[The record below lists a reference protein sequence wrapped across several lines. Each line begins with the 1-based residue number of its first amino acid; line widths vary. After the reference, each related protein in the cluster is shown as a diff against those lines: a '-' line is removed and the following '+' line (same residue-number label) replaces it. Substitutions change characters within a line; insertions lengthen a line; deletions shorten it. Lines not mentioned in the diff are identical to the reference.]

1 MNNYYSYI
9 HKQFIHQN
17 DLKILDYNYDYKK
30 GSMKFYA
37 SSVITNN
44 IYNEDDS
51 DRLKKARLR
60 LAEAQGILPLG
71 STSDLSK
78 MNLLS
83 FQLIPNLSKVREI
96 TWRVAEPEI
105 SYDPL
110 KASSTLLQQPLTWLG
125 RNIQIFVPITIFAFN
140 ILIDLLL
147 HREEI
152 NRSKRAEQILNI
164 ISSQSPALIKAGQA
178 LSSRSDLL
186 PKAYLDALQRLQD
199 RCPPYPTYQAKA
211 LFESEM
217 GQPFDD
223 VFELESPEPVAA
235 ASIGQVYK
243 GYLKQNGAKVAIK
256 IQRPGCEES
265 IAVDLFV
272 LRWYAEKIQWFLSLL
287 DRDVSLVS
295 VIDDFGELLY
305 RELDYRAEAVN
316 AQRFSE
322 LYASFPDVFVPK
334 MYTDLS
340 SSKVLVMEWVDG
352 ARLNDA
358 DSLASM
364 GLEGKQFI
372 DTLVQCT
379 MRQML
384 DNGFF
389 HADPHAGNLL
399 AMPNGKLCYLD
410 FGMVS
415 YVEAS
420 QRYSIIEAVV
430 HMVNRDWVQLA
441 ELYKR
446 MGFIPT
452 DVDTAPIVVALENAL
467 PDVLNSAVGE
477 FNFKNVISK
486 LGDVMYKFPFSL
498 PPFYIAIIRC
508 MGVLEGLAIQV
519 DKDFR
524 IVRDAYP
531 YIASR
536 LLTDTSAELQSA
548 LQQLLFKSEKLRWDR
563 LQELL
568 EEASSINDYDI
579 SQAVDQMVNYLIS
592 EQGKSIREILAQQT
606 VDVLDQLET
615 ESLAFLTQYG
625 SVTEITST
633 LVNTVRNQDNNI
645 NNGNVNLSGSNII
658 SIFSDLILKN
668 IEANAD
674 PDSSLI
680 AMGRTITIFRSSKG
694 LNRANLSIL
703 IRKVPCL

>member
-1 MNNYYSYI
+1 
-9 HKQFIHQN
+9 
-17 DLKILDYNYDYKK
+17 
-30 GSMKFYA
+30 
-37 SSVITNN
+37 
-44 IYNEDDS
+44 
-51 DRLKKARLR
+51 
-60 LAEAQGILPLG
+60 
-71 STSDLSK
+71 
-78 MNLLS
+78 
-83 FQLIPNLSKVREI
+83 
-96 TWRVAEPEI
+96 
-105 SYDPL
+105 
-110 KASSTLLQQPLTWLG
+110 
-125 RNIQIFVPITIFAFN
+125 
-140 ILIDLLL
+140 
-147 HREEI
+147 
-152 NRSKRAEQILNI
+152 
-164 ISSQSPALIKAGQA
+164 
-178 LSSRSDLL
+178 
-186 PKAYLDALQRLQD
+186 
-199 RCPPYPTYQAKA
+199 
-211 LFESEM
+211 
-217 GQPFDD
+217 
-223 VFELESPEPVAA
+223 
-235 ASIGQVYK
+235 
-243 GYLKQNGAKVAIK
+243 
-256 IQRPGCEES
+256 
-265 IAVDLFV
+265 
-272 LRWYAEKIQWFLSLL
+272 
-287 DRDVSLVS
+287 
-295 VIDDFGELLY
+295 
-305 RELDYRAEAVN
+305 
-316 AQRFSE
+316 
-322 LYASFPDVFVPK
+322 
-334 MYTDLS
+334 
-340 SSKVLVMEWVDG
+340 
-352 ARLNDA
+352 
-358 DSLASM
+358 
-364 GLEGKQFI
+364 
-372 DTLVQCT
+372 
-379 MRQML
+379 ML

-703 IRKVPCL
+703 IRKILREPVLQDLLSRIVGELSERFSVKLVRRVLGQTIVS